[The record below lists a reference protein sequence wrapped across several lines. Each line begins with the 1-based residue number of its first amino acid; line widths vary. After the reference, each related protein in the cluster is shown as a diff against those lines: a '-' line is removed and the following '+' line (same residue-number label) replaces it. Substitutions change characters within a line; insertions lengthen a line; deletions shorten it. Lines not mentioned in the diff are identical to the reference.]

1 MLRRILLLI
10 LLIPLFLVGC
20 SSSNESSKV
29 TLEFWTTTAEAE
41 TTALLDIVEKFEK
54 QHPSI
59 KVDVKEVEFGKAQ
72 NQFKTA
78 TLSNQAPDILRS
90 DIAWTTEF
98 ADLDILLPLDDKV
111 SEKDKEDYFDSAFK
125 YNMYEDHIYG
135 IPMVTDSP
143 ALIYN
148 KRMLA
153 EAGFNEAP
161 KTMDELLM
169 MSKALTNENQYGV
182 FISPDSYYALP
193 YVWAFGGGMISDDME
208 ILINNE
214 GSRNGINFM
223 QKLMNEKVVQ
233 PELQFD
239 NWNQAM
245 MDDFKTGK
253 VAMIINGPWATTDI
267 LGGAEFKNAENLG
280 IAPVPAGPAGQDS
293 PVGGHNLVISKYSQ
307 APDEAYQFIEF
318 LNNRENQAHLAKELG
333 ILPTRQS
340 AYEDA
345 ELLENQIFQGFKSQ
359 LEVATSLPVI
369 PEGPLLLN
377 DFSAYLPKILLKEI
391 STEEGLN
398 RIGDSWEYLIN

>member
-111 SEKDKEDYFDSAFK
+111 SEEDKEDYFDSAFK

-161 KTMDELLM
+161 KTMDKLLM

-267 LGGAEFKNAENLG
+267 LSGAEFKNAENLG
-280 IAPVPAGPAGQDS
+280 IAPVPAGPAGQGS

-369 PEGPLLLN
+369 PERPLLLN

>member
-90 DIAWTTEF
+90 DIGWTTEF

-111 SEKDKEDYFDSAFK
+111 SEEDKEDYFDSAFK

-267 LGGAEFKNAENLG
+267 LSGAEFKNAENLG
-280 IAPVPAGPAGQDS
+280 IAPVPAGPAGQGS

-398 RIGDSWEYLIN
+398 RIEDSWEYLIN

>member
-1 MLRRILLLI
+1 
-10 LLIPLFLVGC
+10 
-20 SSSNESSKV
+20 
-29 TLEFWTTTAEAE
+29 
-41 TTALLDIVEKFEK
+41 
-54 QHPSI
+54 
-59 KVDVKEVEFGKAQ
+59 
-72 NQFKTA
+72 
-78 TLSNQAPDILRS
+78 
-90 DIAWTTEF
+90 
-98 ADLDILLPLDDKV
+98 
-111 SEKDKEDYFDSAFK
+111 
-125 YNMYEDHIYG
+125 
-135 IPMVTDSP
+135 
-143 ALIYN
+143 
-148 KRMLA
+148 
-153 EAGFNEAP
+153 
-161 KTMDELLM
+161 
-169 MSKALTNENQYGV
+169 
-182 FISPDSYYALP
+182 
-193 YVWAFGGGMISDDME
+193 
-208 ILINNE
+208 
-214 GSRNGINFM
+214 M

-267 LGGAEFKNAENLG
+267 LSGAEFKNAENLG
-280 IAPVPAGPAGQDS
+280 IAPVPAGPAGQGS

-369 PEGPLLLN
+369 PERPLLLN

>member
-111 SEKDKEDYFDSAFK
+111 SEEDKEDYFDSAFK

-161 KTMDELLM
+161 KTMDKLLM

-267 LGGAEFKNAENLG
+267 LSGAEFKNAENLG
-280 IAPVPAGPAGQDS
+280 IASVPAGPAGQGS

-369 PEGPLLLN
+369 PERPLLLN

>member
-111 SEKDKEDYFDSAFK
+111 SEEDKEDYFDSAFK

-267 LGGAEFKNAENLG
+267 LSGAEFKNAENLG
-280 IAPVPAGPAGQDS
+280 IAPVPAGPAGQGS

-369 PEGPLLLN
+369 PERPLLLN

>member
-111 SEKDKEDYFDSAFK
+111 SEEDKEDYFDSAFK

-267 LGGAEFKNAENLG
+267 LSGAEFKNAENLG
-280 IAPVPAGPAGQDS
+280 IAPVPAGPAGQGS

-340 AYEDA
+340 AYVDA

-369 PEGPLLLN
+369 PERPLLLN

>member
-1 MLRRILLLI
+1 MLRRIILII

-20 SSSNESSKV
+20 SSSSESSKV

-41 TTALLDIVEKFEK
+41 TTALLDIAKKFEK

-111 SEKDKEDYFDSAFK
+111 SEEDKEDYFESAFK

-148 KRMLA
+148 KRMLK

-193 YVWAFGGGMISDDME
+193 YVWAFGGGMISDDKE

-223 QKLMNEKVVQ
+223 LKLMNEKVVQ

-239 NWNQAM
+239 NWNQVM
-245 MDDFKTGK
+245 MDDFKAGK

-267 LGGAEFKNAENLG
+267 LSGAEFKNAENLG
-280 IAPVPAGPAGQDS
+280 IAPVPAGPAGQGS
-293 PVGGHNLVISKYSQ
+293 PVGGHNLVISNYTQ

-318 LNNRENQAHLAKELG
+318 LNNRENQAYLAKELG

-340 AYEDA
+340 AYEDE

-359 LEVATSLPVI
+359 LEVATSRPVI

-377 DFSAYLPKILLKEI
+377 DFSTYLPKILLKEV

-398 RIGDSWEYLIN
+398 RIEDSWDYLIN